1 MLHCVIMAGGS
12 GTRFWPQSRKHQPKQ
27 LLNIVGEKTMIR
39 ATVERVLPL
48 IPFDRMLVVTGG
60 SHEEKIRAQLPEI
73 DSNSVVAEPI
83 GRNTAPCIALAAYKL
98 RKIDPEGVM
107 AALPADHL
115 IGQEREFI
123 KALQSAYNMALET
136 QSLIT
141 FGVIPDRPETGYG
154 YIQRGEVVS
163 ENDGFQAYKALRF
176 VEKPDLK
183 TAQSYLAK
191 GDYLWNSGMFVWKIS
206 TIIEAF
212 ERYLPALSRAMENVA
227 PALNT
232 DAEAEA
238 VNQLYEELPDIS
250 IDYGILERSEHV
262 LVIPIDVG
270 WNDVGSWTSLQ
281 NVWNTDED
289 GNAVK
294 GQTLSLRS
302 SGCVVSS
309 PQKLTALVGVQD
321 LIIVDTPDAI
331 LVCRKDS
338 AQDIK
343 QLQILLRERG
353 YQGLL

>member
-154 YIQRGEVVS
+154 YIQRGEVVA

>member
-12 GTRFWPQSRKHQPKQ
+12 GTRFWPQSRKHRPKQ

-39 ATVERVLPL
+39 ATVERVLP
-48 IPFDRMLVVTGG
+48 IISFDRILVVTGG

-73 DSNSVVAEPI
+73 ANTSIVAEPV

-98 RKIDPEGVM
+98 RKTEPDAVM

-115 IGQEREFI
+115 IGREDEFV
-123 KALQSAYNMALET
+123 KALDSAYHIALET
-136 QSLIT
+136 EQLIT
-141 FGVIPDRPETGYG
+141 FGIIPDRPETGYG
-154 YIQRGEVVS
+154 YIQRGAAIAEKDGLRAFKVV
-163 ENDGFQAYKALRF
+163 RF

-183 TAQSYLAK
+183 TAQAYLK
-191 GDYLWNSGMFVWKIS
+191 RDDYLWNSGMFVWKVS
-206 TIIEAF
+206 TIIAAL
-212 ERYLPALSRAMENVA
+212 ERYLPAVSRAMEKIEDD
-227 PALNT
+227 LNT
-232 DAEAEA
+232 EREAA
-238 VNQLYEELPDIS
+238 VINSLYEELPDIS
-250 IDYGILERSEHV
+250 IDYGIMERAEEV

-281 NVWNTDED
+281 DVWNTDED

-294 GQTLSLRS
+294 GEALSLRS

-321 LIIVDTPDAI
+321 LIVVDTPDAI

-343 QLQILLRERG
+343 QLQKLLKERG

>member
-60 SHEEKIRAQLPEI
+60 SHEDKIRAQLPEI

-154 YIQRGEVVS
+154 YIQRGEVVA
-163 ENDGFQAYKALRF
+163 ENDGFQAYKTLRF

-232 DAEAEA
+232 DAEADA